1 MLNDL
6 YVKQVEEKYGRGAAS
21 RVVEALEKADTFLEL
36 DNPYVEATREVEEYL
51 FDQDVPE
58 KVIRLCLVA
67 VHAQYQGWDDAFDF
81 FLERQFDLATDG
93 QAELIRWV
101 DEENWLQ

>member
-6 YVKQVEEKYGRGAAS
+6 YSKQIEEKYGSGAAS
-21 RVVEALEKADTFLEL
+21 RVDEVIDKAETFLKL
-36 DNPYVEATREVEEYL
+36 DKLYVEATREVEEYL
-51 FDQDVPE
+51 FDQGVPE
-58 KVIRLCLVA
+58 KIIRLCLIA

>member
-6 YVKQVEEKYGRGAAS
+6 YSKQIEEKYGSGAAS
-21 RVVEALEKADTFLEL
+21 RVDEVIEKAETFLKL
-36 DNPYVEATREVEEYL
+36 DKPYVEATREVEEYL

-58 KVIRLCLVA
+58 KIIRLCLIA

>member
-6 YVKQVEEKYGRGAAS
+6 YAKQIEEKYGRGAAS
-21 RVVEALEKADTFLEL
+21 RVDEAFDKAETFLEL
-36 DNPYVEATREVEEYL
+36 DKSYVEATREVEEYL
-51 FDQDVPE
+51 FDEDVPE
-58 KVIRLCLVA
+58 KIIRLCLIA

-93 QAELIRWV
+93 QAEIIRWV